1 MARNTKGWFLLSCF
15 LGMISAMPPLATDM
29 YLPALPVFQSDFDIS
44 TSMVQL
50 TITMTLAGMAIGQ
63 VFAGPISD
71 MAGRRIPLLIGM
83 AVFGIASLGCYLVEN
98 IYVFLLLRLIQGLA
112 GSCGIVISKAIARDV
127 SRGAELTKF
136 FAMLMMINGLAPIL
150 APVIGGQILNFTS
163 WRGIFL
169 VLAGIGI
176 VMMCFALY
184 SQETLPKGRRL
195 NGIGESLGTI
205 PKLLQD
211 KYFMGHCLLQSLV
224 SAGFFSY
231 IGCSS
236 FVFQDIYQVT
246 PQEFSFI
253 FGGIGLGLMI
263 SGTIPAKTAGKIK
276 DIKLLKVSLVV
287 PIISSVVLFALF
299 YVKASLMLVIPLLLI
314 TIMPLSVMGASSF
327 SMAMSRQGRQAGTAS
342 ALLGFFSMILGGI
355 TMPLAG
361 MIGND
366 PSLPMAAFLFCGWA
380 SAFVVFKIFVEP
392 EHK

>member
-1 MARNTKGWFLLSCF
+1 M
-15 LGMISAMPPLATDM
+15 
-29 YLPALPVFQSDFDIS
+29 
-44 TSMVQL
+44 
-50 TITMTLAGMAIGQ
+50 
-63 VFAGPISD
+63 
-71 MAGRRIPLLIGM
+71 
-83 AVFGIASLGCYLVEN
+83 
-98 IYVFLLLRLIQGLA
+98 
-112 GSCGIVISKAIARDV
+112 
-127 SRGAELTKF
+127 
-136 FAMLMMINGLAPIL
+136 
-150 APVIGGQILNFTS
+150 
-163 WRGIFL
+163 
-169 VLAGIGI
+169 
-176 VMMCFALY
+176 
-184 SQETLPKGRRL
+184 
-195 NGIGESLGTI
+195 
-205 PKLLQD
+205 
-211 KYFMGHCLLQSLV
+211 
-224 SAGFFSY
+224 
-231 IGCSS
+231 
-236 FVFQDIYQVT
+236 T

-263 SGTIPAKTAGKIK
+263 SGTIPAKIAGKIK
-276 DIKLLKVSLVV
+276 DIKLLKVSLIV